1 MSELVEY
8 RVCLVVSR
16 QSVSWWLSY
25 IMIWVRIYPYNHIR
39 KCLHGYVYIYIHTY
53 IYIYM
58 YTYVDA
64 YIHYITLHYTTI
76 KKKTYIQHVSTHI
89 SPSMFRSRRQLW
101 SHGGRA
107 KQDLADLVGHAAA
120 RAADLGL
127 HQRRLERHGRYEQI
141 LFLSLYIYI
150 LIKCCSNDVWFYIL
164 S

>member
-53 IYIYM
+53 TYIC
-58 YTYVDA
+58 
-64 YIHYITLHYTTI
+64 IHMSMHTYITLHYTTLLL
-76 KKKTYIQHVSTHI
+76 KKTYIQHVSTHI

-107 KQDLADLVGHAAA
+107 KQDLSDLVGHAAA

-150 LIKCCSNDVWFYIL
+150 NKMLF
-164 S
+164 